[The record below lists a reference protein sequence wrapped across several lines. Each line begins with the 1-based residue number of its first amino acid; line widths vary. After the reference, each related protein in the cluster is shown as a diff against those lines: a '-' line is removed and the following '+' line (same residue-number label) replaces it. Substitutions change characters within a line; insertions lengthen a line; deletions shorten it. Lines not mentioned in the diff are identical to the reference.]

1 MREDYVPNEKYRNM
15 FGVERNGYGCER
27 VDLYLAQLEV
37 AFKKIRE
44 DNRNL
49 KRELTDQ
56 ASAAQEDFS
65 LQAPQPQPQPQPQP
79 DPEAARQLAEH
90 QEYIAW
96 LQAQNRLLITQL
108 SEQAYTQQQAATL
121 LTQITAL
128 RSETGELRQHLQFR
142 PPLGAEPAY
151 GEEQQSLIGR
161 VLVDAQSRAEETV
174 RRAEQEAEAVTLK
187 AQQRV
192 EELQGELQRRQG
204 ELQRLQAEH
213 QRVFS
218 QLQTERQRIYSQLQ
232 GTYFALR
239 NALKDTDTEYRQRG
253 EEFAAG

>member
-1 MREDYVPNEKYRNM
+1 MKEDYVPNEKYRNM

-49 KRELTDQ
+49 KRDLAGQ
-56 ASAAQEDFS
+56 ASAQGDFS
-65 LQAPQPQPQPQPQP
+65 LQAPPPQPQLQPQP

-108 SEQAYTQQQAATL
+108 SEQAYTQQQAAAL

-128 RSETGELRQHLQFR
+128 RSETGELRQQLQFQ
-142 PPLGAEPAY
+142 PPMGAEPAY
-151 GEEQQSLIGR
+151 DEEQQNLIGR

-174 RRAEQEAEAVTLK
+174 RKAAQEAEAVTLK

-192 EELQGELQRRQG
+192 EELQGELQRRQA

-253 EEFAAG
+253 EEFAAN